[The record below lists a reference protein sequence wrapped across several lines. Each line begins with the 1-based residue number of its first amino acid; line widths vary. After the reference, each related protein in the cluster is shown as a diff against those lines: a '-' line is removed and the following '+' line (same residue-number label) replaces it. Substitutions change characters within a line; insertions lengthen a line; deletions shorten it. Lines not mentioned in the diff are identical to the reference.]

1 MSYCSRVWGPVVHI
15 HVSVN
20 AFEPLSGLTYQTDAQ
35 GAIKN
40 LTARHDDLSRYSTAY
55 GWLLIIQLSVQ
66 NQDLLDV
73 YWFLV
78 RLHRATEHRLLTSI
92 RDLTRLLMN
101 INNPVSRTW
110 PNTDFSACLCVF
122 ALSIWIYGFLC
133 VCAWVS
139 ASFSDQMSTCLLYV
153 PPPPPAFMKWV
164 YWVAFCA
171 ALSPNFKLLMCDV
184 FGALAVSEV
193 WCLSLPLGN
202 GCDRLFLFF
211 FLSIGRSPR

>member
-1 MSYCSRVWGPVVHI
+1 M

-35 GAIKN
+35 GAIRN

-55 GWLLIIQLSVQ
+55 DWLLIIKLSVQ

-78 RLHRATEHRLLTSI
+78 RLHWATEHWLLTSI
-92 RDLTRLLMN
+92 CDLTRLLMN

-110 PNTDFSACLCVF
+110 PNTDFSACLHVL
-122 ALSIWIYGFLC
+122 LSLYGFLY

-139 ASFSDQMSTCLLYV
+139 ASFSDRMSPCLLYV
-153 PPPPPAFMKWV
+153 PPSFMKWV
-164 YWVAFCA
+164 YWVAICA
-171 ALSPNFKLLMCDV
+171 ALGPNFRLPMCDA

-193 WCLSLPLGN
+193 WCLSLSLGN
-202 GCDRLFLFF
+202 GCDRLFFF
-211 FLSIGRSPR
+211 FFFFNRLNKSPRTCD